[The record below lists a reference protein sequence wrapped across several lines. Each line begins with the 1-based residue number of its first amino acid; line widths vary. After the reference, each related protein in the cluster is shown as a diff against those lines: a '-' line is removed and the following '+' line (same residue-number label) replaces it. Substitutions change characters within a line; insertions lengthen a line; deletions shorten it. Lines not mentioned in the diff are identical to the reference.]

1 MIYLSEKGGFTLIE
15 LVLVLALL
23 ALAASATIVSVG
35 RTSQKA
41 IIRNEASLLQGTL
54 RQARQASLFER
65 MPVAL
70 LVNAESGAYS
80 LSKGKGQ
87 LIRSHD
93 VPEKLT
99 LSGSEEIVF
108 FPKGDS
114 TGGSLGLTGPGGRS
128 YLIEVDRVTGLAKL
142 TRL

>member
-1 MIYLSEKGGFTLIE
+1 MISLSEKDGFTLIE

-23 ALAASATIVSVG
+23 ALAASVTMVSIG
-35 RTSQKA
+35 RTSKRA
-41 IIRNEASLLQGTL
+41 LIRNEASLLQGTL

-65 MPVAL
+65 RPVTLGVDADR
-70 LVNAESGAYS
+70 GAYV
-80 LSKGKGQ
+80 LSKGKGL
-87 LIRSHD
+87 LIQSHD
-93 VPEKLT
+93 VPAGLT

-114 TGGSLGLTGPGGRS
+114 TGGSLKLAGAEGRS
-128 YLIEVDRVTGLAKL
+128 YLIEVDRVTGLARL